1 MSIYAVIGT
10 QWGDEGKGKIIDFLS
25 SKIDYVVRFNGGN
38 NAGHTI
44 VVNNKKFIFNLL
56 PSGVLQGA
64 KCILGPGVVI
74 DPLILIKELEALKHN
89 NIKTEIFISDKAHI
103 IMPYHIKLD
112 ELNEQKKGVYK
123 IGTTKRGIGPCYA
136 DKINRTGIRAVDL
149 LDIEIFEKN

>member
-1 MSIYAVIGT
+1 MAIYAVVGT

-44 VVNNKKFIFNLL
+44 VVNDKKFIFNLL

-64 KCILGPGVVI
+64 KCILGPSVVI
-74 DPLILIKELEALKHN
+74 DPLILIQELEVLKNN

-103 IMPYHIKLD
+103 IMPYHIKFD
-112 ELNEQKKGVYK
+112 ELSEQKKVSIK
-123 IGTTKRGIGPCYA
+123 LAPQKRALAHATLTK
-136 DKINRTGIRAVDL
+136 
-149 LDIEIFEKN
+149 